1 MENIKKNPLSLQLN
15 AEDFLPASN
24 EEKQSL
30 VVMRESVNFWKD
42 GMRRLKKNKIAMVS
56 FVFIIAIAI
65 FAYLL
70 PAVWPYSYSEQMKGS
85 NNLKP
90 FEYSASEQ
98 ARIDAGEK
106 VFPHILGTDRMGRD
120 FAVRIMMGTRVSLSV
135 GLIASVL
142 VLIIGATYG
151 AVAAFAG
158 GWVDNIMM
166 RITDILY
173 TIPDILLIILL
184 GMALKDPLDKLATQP
199 GFKWMQTLGPNM
211 ISIFIIFALLYW
223 VGMARIV
230 RSQILILKESE
241 YVTAARALG
250 ASSGRIIKKHLLT
263 NCIGTLIVTTTLQ
276 IPASIFTESYLS
288 FLGLDKDKDVE
299 SLGQKILTLAAPY
312 VPLDGVN
319 DAGVA
324 CGIFMSYQ
332 GEGKG
337 TPTDTQTDKPDLT
350 STTLLRLILDYAD
363 SVEDA
368 VALAE
373 QYDLHDSASSCFHYM
388 VADSTGRSAIL
399 EWVGADADHDA
410 DGSQRQLNVLWND
423 TDALSDSS
431 DWQVVTNFIKAPGY
445 YDGTAVEMK
454 GLDRYEHLAAA
465 LRQTN
470 GVVADKSAAMDL
482 LASVGRRTW
491 NNDDS
496 NTNTIHSVVY
506 DLTDR
511 SVLWVGNEHYGEDGY
526 TFEFQLGA

>member
-42 GMRRLKKNKIAMVS
+42 GIRRLKKNKIAMVS
-56 FVFIIAIAI
+56 FVFIIAIA
-65 FAYLL
+65 
-70 PAVWPYSYSEQMKGS
+70 QMKGS

-184 GMALKDPLDKLATQP
+184 GMALKDPLDKLSTQP

-288 FLGLDKDKDVE
+288 FIGLGVAAPLP
-299 SLGQKILTLAAPY
+299 SLGSLA
-312 VPLDGVN
+312 
-319 DAGVA
+319 
-324 CGIFMSYQ
+324 
-332 GEGKG
+332 
-337 TPTDTQTDKPDLT
+337 T
-350 STTLLRLILDYAD
+350 
-363 SVEDA
+363 DA
-368 VALAE
+368 VKGMNTYPHLLIAPALMI
-373 QYDLHDSASSCFHYM
+373 SVM
-388 VADSTGRSAIL
+388 IL
-399 EWVGADADHDA
+399 VFNLFGDGLRDAFDPK
-410 DGSQRQLNVLWND
+410 LKN
-423 TDALSDSS
+423 
-431 DWQVVTNFIKAPGY
+431 
-445 YDGTAVEMK
+445 
-454 GLDRYEHLAAA
+454 
-465 LRQTN
+465 
-470 GVVADKSAAMDL
+470 
-482 LASVGRRTW
+482 
-491 NNDDS
+491 
-496 NTNTIHSVVY
+496 
-506 DLTDR
+506 
-511 SVLWVGNEHYGEDGY
+511 
-526 TFEFQLGA
+526 